1 MTWGIEFKCANVRD
15 LMAKQKL
22 RRKGFASGLFAG
34 ILFAAYKVF
43 KYPGSIARDDVLPCV
58 AVVLSFGLVGG
69 LIGSVFGA
77 FRRSSGGKDGH

>member
-1 MTWGIEFKCANVRD
+1 VRD

-22 RRKGFASGLFAG
+22 RRKGFGFGFFAG
-34 ILFAAYKVF
+34 ILFIAYQVF
-43 KYPGSIARDDVLPCV
+43 KYPGSINRDDALLCV

-77 FRRSSGGKDGH
+77 IRRSSGGKDGH

>member
-1 MTWGIEFKCANVRD
+1 MPEPR
-15 LMAKQKL
+15 LKQKL

-34 ILFAAYKVF
+34 VLFAAYKVF

-69 LIGSVFGA
+69 LIGSVFDAIFG
-77 FRRSSGGKDGH
+77 SSDGKDGH

>member
-1 MTWGIEFKCANVRD
+1 MPEPR
-15 LMAKQKL
+15 LKQRL

-34 ILFAAYKVF
+34 ILFIAYKVF
-43 KYPGSIARDDVLPCV
+43 KYPGSIDRDDALPCF
-58 AVVLSFGLVGG
+58 AVVLTFGLVGG